1 MRKILIGAAM
11 SVSMALVGS
20 ASAATL
26 NDQLQLSLDVESSCI
41 FSLTEQSLTGRIDNQ
56 GGSFVLTSPEGYIN
70 VECNQGAAYTIEA
83 GVASGGFVEL
93 TGDTTGEK
101 VPAYLFTADPYKGGT
116 PWSTVA
122 NGEALSGVAT
132 GGPDE
137 LTFQFLPNTD
147 ATGRRSLNIPKPDTY
162 RANVE
167 ITFNY

>member
-1 MRKILIGAAM
+1 MRKFTITAAM
-11 SVSMALVGS
+11 AISLAFAGS
-20 ASAATL
+20 SSAATL
-26 NDQLQLSLDVESSCI
+26 NDQMQLSLDVESSCI
-41 FSLTEQSLTGRIDNQ
+41 FSLVEKTLTGRIDNQ

-83 GVASGGFVEL
+83 GVGSGGFVEL
-93 TGDTTGEK
+93 TGDVTGEK
-101 VPAYLFTADPYKGGT
+101 VPAYLFTADPFSGGT

-132 GGPDE
+132 GGLDE
-137 LTFQFLPNTD
+137 HTFQFLPNTD
-147 ATGRRSLNIPKPDTY
+147 ATGRRSLNIPKADTY